1 MDSCFKIGDR
11 VYIVANGINVQS
23 FEITRII
30 DGFYTLRGIDNY
42 SFIRLRKHRLFRSFD
57 EAMIALIICVRRTS
71 LSVGILTD
79 LLMICEVNEFFQ
91 D

>member
-1 MDSCFKIGDR
+1 MDSSFKIGDR

-42 SFIRLRKHRLFRSFD
+42 SFIRLRKHRLFRSFE
-57 EAMIALIICVRRTS
+57 EAMIALNNMRKKNFIECRDTYRS
-71 LSVGILTD
+71 PHYL
-79 LLMICEVNEFFQ
+79 
-91 D
+91 

>member
-1 MDSCFKIGDR
+1 MDNSFNIGDH

-42 SFIRLRKHRLFRSFD
+42 SSMRLRKHRLFKSFED
-57 EAMIALIICVRRTS
+57 AMIALNNMRKKTNIECRDTYKS
-71 LSVGILTD
+71 PHD
-79 LLMICEVNEFFQ
+79 L
-91 D
+91 